1 VTLWRLE
8 VLRLTRTNRWLILVG
23 IFAFFGLLGPVTAR
37 YMAEIMGRFG
47 GDIQVTLPDPTP
59 LDGIVQYLSN
69 ASQIGLL
76 AVVVVAAAALAVDAR
91 PEAAAFFRT
100 RVPDARTILFP
111 RYVVTTAAA
120 VLAFLLGMGL
130 AWAGTAWLIG
140 ALPTGDMLVG
150 TLLGSLYLAFAV
162 ALVAA
167 MAAVTRTVVTT
178 VFAALA
184 ILLMLPVL
192 GLLGAVKP
200 WLPSELV
207 GAPTS
212 VVAGVPPNEFTRAV
226 IVTVAVTAALLA
238 LASARQSAREL

>member
-37 YMAEIMGRFG
+37 YLAEIMARFG
-47 GDIQVTLPDPTP
+47 GGIEVTFPDPAP
-59 LDGIVQYLSN
+59 VDGIVQYLSN

-100 RVPDARTILFP
+100 RVPDARTILVP

-120 VLAFLLGMGL
+120 VLSFLLGMGL
-130 AWAGTAWLIG
+130 AWAGTAWLLG
-140 ALPTGDMLVG
+140 GLPTGDVLLG

-167 MAAVTRTVVTT
+167 MASVTRTVVTT

-212 VVAGVPPNEFTRAV
+212 IVAGVPPSEFTRAV
-226 IVTVAVTAALLA
+226 IVTVVVTVALLA
-238 LASARQSAREL
+238 LAAARQSVREL